1 MDFEYVLL
9 LAAEMVKR
17 DIDYQFL
24 SILLYDYKQKVFRH
38 RLDGK
43 YGERIQGRLRS
54 PASEGIV
61 GAAAALRQPVL
72 VPDIT
77 ADPRYVMVN
86 PETRSELAI
95 PMIHKNRVIG
105 VLDLE
110 SPKLH
115 YFTEEHVQTLSVLAA
130 QLAVSLE
137 NARLYEQVAR
147 DEARMDRELHAAQRM
162 HGALLRPLPAEDY
175 GLDIAARVLSAREV
189 CGDLYD
195 FLRYGPQQPRGALGG
210 VNGKS
215 SAPAPYG
222 AGALGIF
229 RRLAPPKVQP
239 PQEVPPKNKMP

>member
-17 DIDYQFL
+17 DIDYQIL
-24 SILLYDYKQKVFRH
+24 SILLYEEQQKVFRL
-38 RLDGK
+38 RLDVK

-72 VPDIT
+72 VPDVT

-162 HGALLRPLPAEDY
+162 QGALLRPVPAEDY
-175 GLDIAARVLSAREV
+175 GLDIAARVLSAPQVFRDPFHFPRYRPPQPPV
-189 CGDLYD
+189 GFGD
-195 FLRYGPQQPRGALGG
+195 RRGKGSAAAL
-210 VNGKS
+210 
-215 SAPAPYG
+215 YG
-222 AGALGIF
+222 A
-229 RRLAPPKVQP
+229 V
-239 PQEVPPKNKMP
+239 